1 MAVFLYKQSQKM
13 VTPNRYDS
21 ALYHTGFKCCN
32 LLLGKFYVNCNTIK
46 VYVYTMGM
54 FNLHIYLT
62 RDVFTFNINKHR
74 ALSVTEK

>member
-1 MAVFLYKQSQKM
+1 ML
-13 VTPNRYDS
+13 
-21 ALYHTGFKCCN
+21 LN
-32 LLLGKFYVNCNTIK
+32 LLLGKLYVNCNTIK
-46 VYVYTMGM
+46 VYVYVYTIGM